1 MGSFK
6 CLQELSC
13 QPGYELKDGECVG
26 KTSVFPLRQL
36 LLSGREGKG
45 LQRILLLLVYD
56 IRVELKKAELHGNV
70 WLFKSV
76 RCIHLF
82 EAISNNSYK

>member
-26 KTSVFPLRQL
+26 KTSVFALKQL
-36 LLSGREGKG
+36 LLSGREGRG
-45 LQRILLLLVYD
+45 LQGILLLLVCD
-56 IRVELKKAELHGNV
+56 IRIELKKAELHGNV

-76 RCIHLF
+76 QYFHLF
-82 EAISNNSYK
+82 EAISNNNYK